1 MSHTAHALFYWVQSA
16 PRKIFLPGGKLKVVL
31 HNTKGRFWCPRAA
44 FFDNARSIFLQAAN
58 FSASVCISSTPPPL
72 LFFVQPF
79 EPLYHIQN
87 GKAQWERKSR
97 PFTGLAARR
106 SGFLL
111 GAGPYGS
118 PVGKADGA
126 ITVHIQADHGA
137 GEPLAALQPLA
148 GKVGRLGNRPERL
161 PRATVFHGKAACA
174 LPCRNVQPDFFSAA
188 GSGAILDEI
197 TSYPAYSSS
206 SNPPGPTPNF

>member
-1 MSHTAHALFYWVQSA
+1 MLFFIGCNQHHAKFSF
-16 PRKIFLPGGKLKVVL
+16 P
-31 HNTKGRFWCPRAA
+31 AA
-44 FFDNARSIFLQAAN
+44 SSKWYFTIPRSILVPSRRILTMPAV
-58 FSASVCISSTPPPL
+58 FSCRRQIPLPASVSPAYPAL
-72 LFFVQPF
+72 RFVQPF

-111 GAGPYGS
+111 GAGPYGI

-137 GEPLAALQPLA
+137 GEPLTALQPLA

-174 LPCRNVQPDFFSAA
+174 LPCRNAQPDFFR
-188 GSGAILDEI
+188 GGQWCNLGRDYFI
-197 TSYPAYSSS
+197 
-206 SNPPGPTPNF
+206 PGVFLQQ